1 MDRGDARNVQRCEP
15 IKNLLPFGDESA
27 QLAALRLFEQRLEI
41 GAGNENRFLHG
52 GDDDAFDRRIFF
64 DRVEMFAQVPHRWR
78 IENVRAGFGPIESEH
93 ADPVSINF
101 TPDHRS
107 GRGHRAHIGEF
118 LLNSKCGEAHGELDR
133 INRILQD

>member
-1 MDRGDARNVQRCEP
+1 MDRGDGRNVQRCEP
-15 IKNLLPFGDESA
+15 IENLLAFGNESA
-27 QLAALRLFEQRLEI
+27 QLTALRLLEQRLEI
-41 GAGNENRFLHG
+41 GAHNENRFLRR
-52 GDDDAFDRRIFF
+52 GDDDAFDRCIFF
-64 DRVEMFAQVPHRWR
+64 DRIEMFAQVPHRRR

-118 LLNSKCGEAHGELDR
+118 LSNSKCGEAHGELDR